1 MHQTIYP
8 LVSTANIYLF
18 YHVMH
23 YEHNCL
29 APEIFQ
35 SCYSQIFNTIIT
47 STDNNEGGENKP
59 AQKVQKA
66 K

>member
-1 MHQTIYP
+1 MHQTIYS
-8 LVSTANIYLF
+8 LVSTANIYLI
-18 YHVMH
+18 YHIMH
-23 YEHNCL
+23 REHICL

-47 STDNNEGGENKP
+47 STENTEGGETKP
-59 AQKVQKA
+59 AQKAHKA

>member
-1 MHQTIYP
+1 
-8 LVSTANIYLF
+8 
-18 YHVMH
+18 MH

-47 STDNNEGGENKP
+47 STDNNEGGKNKP